1 MSHWF
6 LQLKETHENSLVF
19 LILKPTLLLC
29 FQTRAAEQLLSD
41 VNCFKIQLV
50 QEIQNKCFWN
60 SLLRLNANYIRSGKI
75 SNWWLSKVTEKR
87 EDFECVIIHWIPFQ
101 QVCIMTHKTYMLNIK
116 VLLQHN
122 LCRYYN
128 RDIVTLWDQ
137 IYVCLRHFFRF
148 ILI

>member
-50 QEIQNKCFWN
+50 QEIQNN
-60 SLLRLNANYIRSGKI
+60 VS
-75 SNWWLSKVTEKR
+75 E
-87 EDFECVIIHWIPFQ
+87 
-101 QVCIMTHKTYMLNIK
+101 
-116 VLLQHN
+116 
-122 LCRYYN
+122 
-128 RDIVTLWDQ
+128 IVFSD
-137 IYVCLRHFFRF
+137 
-148 ILI
+148 